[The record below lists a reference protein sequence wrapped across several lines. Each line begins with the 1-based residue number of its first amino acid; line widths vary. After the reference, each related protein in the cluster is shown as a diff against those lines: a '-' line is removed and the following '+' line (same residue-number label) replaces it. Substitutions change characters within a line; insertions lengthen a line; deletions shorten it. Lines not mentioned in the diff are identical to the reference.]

1 MFVSDHPPPLSAR
14 RLCGIRHSRRRGG
27 RGHRVR
33 CAPAHFRVFRAF
45 CSCCCAHPGL
55 WTPTPS
61 SHMHSQ
67 LQSRQG
73 FTLRNHVKRSVHW
86 APETA
91 LPAVSV
97 CITIHNRIL
106 DSAHH
111 QMTFLC
117 RCGRR
122 VSATVQSIVAWSSSN
137 CRPEIRRSPSG
148 LTFVIWRTVF
158 SLVLMSNLGDHL
170 SHSVLP

>member
-1 MFVSDHPPPLSAR
+1 MLLRISWFMDSNALISHALAATKSP
-14 RLCGIRHSRRRGG
+14 RLHS
-27 RGHRVR
+27 
-33 CAPAHFRVFRAF
+33 PK
-45 CSCCCAHPGL
+45 SCQKVGL
-55 WTPTPS
+55 LGS
-61 SHMHSQ
+61 SFS
-67 LQSRQG
+67 
-73 FTLRNHVKRSVHW
+73 
-86 APETA
+86 

-170 SHSVLP
+170 SHSVLPLFMLLGAGCARRIPFAI